1 MSVGDKMAKKSDFEV
16 SKHIL
21 VPVHEKIG
29 QKEKKELFEK
39 ENLSFVELPKI
50 SITDPA
56 IASLKVKEGDVI
68 KVERKSPTAGKTVY
82 YRGVTSE

>member
-1 MSVGDKMAKKSDFEV
+1 MAKKSDFEV

-21 VPVHEKIG
+21 VPAHKKLN
-29 QKEKKELFEK
+29 QKEKKELFEN
-39 ENLSFVELPKI
+39 EGLSFVNLPKI

-56 IASLKVKEGDVI
+56 VASLKVKEGDVI
-68 KVERKSPTAGKTVY
+68 KIERKSPTAGHSVY